1 MFFTKKDKHVYRSEA
16 RDDLPQDDC
25 KIYNYMQQLNKITI
39 QAINCH
45 YITGLQLIQK
55 LMQLWNS

>member
-1 MFFTKKDKHVYRSEA
+1 MDKHVYRSEA

-25 KIYNYMQQLNKITI
+25 KIIKYMQQLNKIANKKK
-39 QAINCH
+39 AINCH
-45 YITGLQLIQK
+45 YITGLQLIKK